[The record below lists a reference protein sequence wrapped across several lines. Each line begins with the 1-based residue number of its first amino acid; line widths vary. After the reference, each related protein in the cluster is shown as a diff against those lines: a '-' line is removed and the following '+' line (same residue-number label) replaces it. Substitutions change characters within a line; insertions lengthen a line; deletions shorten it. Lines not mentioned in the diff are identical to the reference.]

1 VIVPLRS
8 KRRERVVIVQKLQ
21 HAAPVLILLP
31 AGLRAVGEGAR
42 GFALALAIFEIV
54 SSVLLIGSFFAAIRK
69 ARRPV
74 DHGHLPHPHHGPDWI
89 DVATAAVL
97 FAEAAER
104 YHLTHHVARP
114 TILLGL
120 VLLTI
125 GLLHGRIVR
134 RAEKRFTLRVE
145 DGGLFV
151 GGKPFRAIRAPWDEV
166 AAIEVGA
173 RFATIKL
180 RGGRERKLDLADLEG
195 AQHVR
200 HALTDAQSRA
210 AAARTDERAPR

>member
-1 VIVPLRS
+1 MIVPLRS
-8 KRRERVVIVQKLQ
+8 KRRERAAIVQKLQ

-31 AGLRAVGEGAR
+31 AGLTAVGTGAR
-42 GFALALAIFEIV
+42 GFALALGIFEVV
-54 SSVLLIGSFFAAIRK
+54 SSVLLVGSFFVAIRK

-74 DHGHLPHPHHGPDWI
+74 DHGHLPHLHHGPDWI

-97 FAEAAER
+97 FAEAAEH

-114 TILLGL
+114 TIVLAV
-120 VLLTI
+120 VLLMV

-145 DGGLFV
+145 DDGLFV
-151 GGKPFRAIRAPWDEV
+151 GGKPFRAIRAPWAEV
-166 AAIEVGA
+166 EAVDVGE
-173 RFATIKL
+173 RLATVRV
-180 RGGRERKLDLADLEG
+180 RGGRVRKLDLADLEG

-200 HALTDAQSRA
+200 HALAEARA
-210 AAARTDERAPR
+210 RMAAARTV